1 MVTLQWTLAMRKPLC
16 GSCQTGHLPS
26 AAAGSPSCL
35 SLGNIH
41 PSSPRIFFS
50 LLFRTSVTA
59 CDPAQLL
66 SRCSA
71 VCVLSS
77 STGSHHTPYG
87 SSSRTRARASQLST
101 GLTQA
106 SGVLRVAHRPSSQQ
120 PCSQHTVSPALL
132 PGDTWPEGPPGPPLC
147 HFPTARQACVEGGG
161 VIFQMRWDRVRLIL
175 EH

>member
-59 CDPAQLL
+59 CHPAQLL

-106 SGVLRVAHRPSSQQ
+106 SGVLQVAHRPSSQQ

-147 HFPTARQACVEGGG
+147 HFPTAHQACVEAGG
-161 VIFQMRWDRVRLIL
+161 
-175 EH
+175 